1 MKRNLIPLLI
11 RISSQFLS
19 FLIPLLVLKFYS
31 IEIYGVVVVL
41 IGLQAINALLDWGKQ
56 IPFQNRISKIG
67 LTEYSVFNWLFKQT
81 KFNYLLIINVLVG
94 VLAMYTYPYWI
105 NFIIGDASNA
115 IIITYRHTINYVI
128 ISSCLYGALFCS
140 DSILIGLGYIQNK
153 YLLDF
158 ISSLVV
164 LFTLLV
170 FVLTKVDLIYVL
182 DCALSV
188 PVANRIA
195 STVYVLL
202 KGNKLKRKDYLGNI
216 STYNSGISLSKLSI
230 MFLYLQILSL
240 LANNIDSLYLA
251 NNVKIGLSEIG
262 KFGFYIKIFGISI
275 LIINLLNSIK
285 APEISANAYSKIGK
299 YAFPIFKKL
308 LKNNLLISILFSLLV
323 LMFLP
328 IILKIFGKTDLLDY
342 SFAFV
347 ITIQMII
354 LYIRNSFTVYIN
366 SAELMVSNILG
377 NTVFSFFQI
386 MLKVFLIIYFGIY
399 GIPLSNIFGYLIFL
413 LPFHV
418 FALKQHKT
426 KYNKVIY

>member
-1 MKRNLIPLLI
+1 MLI

-56 IPFQNRISKIG
+56 IPFQNRISQIG

-354 LYIRNSFTVYIN
+354 LSIRNSFTVYIN